1 MGVRRVIIRLKYS
14 DPDGTYGNRWK
25 DGTTLLFLISAV
37 GSGLRA
43 GESGKWDSDRQGDIN
58 STAGSDHAVYNWNI
72 VDKRVDVL
80 SAGWQDASFTEVLV
94 KLNGFNYIDRGSGS
108 GSFRFRKSDVPISWK
123 IEGTD
128 ETA

>member
-14 DPDGTYGNRWK
+14 DPDGKLGNRWK
-25 DGTTLLFLISAV
+25 DGTTLLFLIPAV
-37 GSGLRA
+37 GSGLRS
-43 GESGKWDSDRQGDIN
+43 GESGKWDSDRQIDID
-58 STAGSDHAVYNWNI
+58 SVAGNDHAVYSWNI

-80 SAGWQDASFTEVLV
+80 SAGWQDPSLTEVRV

-108 GSFRFRKSDVPISWK
+108 GTFNFRHSDVPISWK

-128 ETA
+128 ET